1 MFCWTD
7 DMISFM
13 QDAANFGS
21 YQQELADWICGALP
35 AVRHVCD
42 AGCGLGFLSVR
53 LAERFETVTAADIDQ
68 YLKRNGDAVNITT
81 IYRYLDK
88 LATDGTVMK
97 YVAEAGGKAVYQYV
111 ELGQHCEEHL
121 HLKCVKCG
129 CIIHLDC
136 GFMDEI
142 AEHIQKDHGFQLQCK
157 NSILYGICKDCR
169 RE

>member
-1 MFCWTD
+1 MAIFKGAGVAIVTPMKENEEVNYDKLEELVEWQIEQGTD
-7 DMISFM
+7 AIVIV
-13 QDAANFGS
+13 GTTG
-21 YQQELADWICGALP
+21 ELSLIHIL
-35 AVRHVCD
+35 
-42 AGCGLGFLSVR
+42 
-53 LAERFETVTAADIDQ
+53 TAADIDQ

>member
-1 MFCWTD
+1 M
-7 DMISFM
+7 
-13 QDAANFGS
+13 AGS
-21 YQQELADWICGALP
+21 GYATNS
-35 AVRHVCD
+35 R
-42 AGCGLGFLSVR
+42 R
-53 LAERFETVTAADIDQ
+53 N
-68 YLKRNGDAVNITT
+68 LKRNGDAVNITT

>member
-1 MFCWTD
+1 
-7 DMISFM
+7 M
-13 QDAANFGS
+13 QLRRDEMAGS
-21 YQQELADWICGALP
+21 GYATNSRRKILD
-35 AVRHVCD
+35 
-42 AGCGLGFLSVR
+42 FLKSNSDR
-53 LAERFETVTAADIDQ
+53 TVTAADIDQ

-129 CIIHLDC
+129 CIIHLDLW
-136 GFMDEI
+136 MR
-142 AEHIQKDHGFQLQCK
+142 LQSTSK
-157 NSILYGICKDCR
+157 RTTDFSYSAKILYYTVSVKIADGNSLQSFFI
-169 RE
+169 

>member
-1 MFCWTD
+1 MLELILPKD
-7 DMISFM
+7 RALSEKH
-13 QDAANFGS
+13 ANEKEMLS
-21 YQQELADWICGALP
+21 ARARQEG
-35 AVRHVCD
+35 
-42 AGCGLGFLSVR
+42 
-53 LAERFETVTAADIDQ
+53 
-68 YLKRNGDAVNITT
+68 YGDFS
-81 IYRYLDK
+81 D
-88 LATDGTVMK
+88 
-97 YVAEAGGKAVYQYV
+97 VAEAGGKAVYQYV

>member
-1 MFCWTD
+1 M
-7 DMISFM
+7 
-13 QDAANFGS
+13 AGS
-21 YQQELADWICGALP
+21 GYATNSRRKILD
-35 AVRHVCD
+35 
-42 AGCGLGFLSVR
+42 FLKSNSDR
-53 LAERFETVTAADIDQ
+53 TVTVADIDQ

-129 CIIHLDC
+129 CIIRISTADLW
-136 GFMDEI
+136 MR
-142 AEHIQKDHGFQLQCK
+142 LQSTSK
-157 NSILYGICKDCR
+157 RTTDFSYSAKILYYTVSVKIADGNSLQSFFI
-169 RE
+169 

>member
-1 MFCWTD
+1 MYNILVCD
-7 DMISFM
+7 DDRDIRNALRIYLNGEGYGVLE
-13 QDAANFGS
+13 AANGK
-21 YQQELADWICGALP
+21 EA
-35 AVRHVCD
+35 
-42 AGCGLGFLSVR
+42 
-53 LAERFETVTAADIDQ
+53 
-68 YLKRNGDAVNITT
+68 
-81 IYRYLDK
+81 LDK

-111 ELGQHCEEHL
+111 ELGQHCDEHL

>member
-1 MFCWTD
+1 M
-7 DMISFM
+7 
-13 QDAANFGS
+13 
-21 YQQELADWICGALP
+21 
-35 AVRHVCD
+35 
-42 AGCGLGFLSVR
+42 
-53 LAERFETVTAADIDQ
+53 AERKTYITKTRTEILE
-68 YLKRNGDAVNITT
+68 YLKQNWSVTVSVSDIKKHLEEKEIKANTTT

-136 GFMDEI
+136 GFMDEFRNHLK
-142 AEHIQKDHGFQLQCK
+142 EDHKFRLLCEGDL
-157 NSILYGICKDCR
+157 LHGICGDC
-169 RE
+169 EKKMEDK

>member
-1 MFCWTD
+1 M
-7 DMISFM
+7 
-13 QDAANFGS
+13 AGS
-21 YQQELADWICGALP
+21 GYATNSRRKILD
-35 AVRHVCD
+35 
-42 AGCGLGFLSVR
+42 FLKNNSDR
-53 LAERFETVTAADIDQ
+53 TVTAADIDQ

-136 GFMDEI
+136 GFMMRLQSTSKRTTDFSCSAKIPYYTVSVKI
-142 AEHIQKDHGFQLQCK
+142 ADRNSLQ
-157 NSILYGICKDCR
+157 SFFI
-169 RE
+169 

>member
-1 MFCWTD
+1 
-7 DMISFM
+7 M
-13 QDAANFGS
+13 QLRRDERAGS
-21 YQQELADWICGALP
+21 GYATNSRRKILD
-35 AVRHVCD
+35 
-42 AGCGLGFLSVR
+42 FLKSNSDR
-53 LAERFETVTAADIDQ
+53 TVTAADIDQ

-142 AEHIQKDHGFQLQCK
+142 AEHIQKDHGFQLQCT

-169 RE
+169 QE

>member
-1 MFCWTD
+1 MKLSEYDRELLSGGQGRAKQIAMEIVCR
-7 DMISFM
+7 MGELYHAPELISITRAHI
-13 QDAANFGS
+13 DGCS
-21 YQQELADWICGALP
+21 YT
-35 AVRHVCD
+35 AVWD
-42 AGCGLGFLSVR
+42 AGLEF
-53 LAERFETVTAADIDQ
+53 AEM
-68 YLKRNGDAVNITT
+68 L
-81 IYRYLDK
+81 
-88 LATDGTVMK
+88 
-97 YVAEAGGKAVYQYV
+97 AEAGGKAVYQYV

>member
-1 MFCWTD
+1 M
-7 DMISFM
+7 
-13 QDAANFGS
+13 AGS
-21 YQQELADWICGALP
+21 GYATNSRRKILD
-35 AVRHVCD
+35 
-42 AGCGLGFLSVR
+42 FLKSNSDR
-53 LAERFETVTAADIDQ
+53 TVTAADIDQ

-121 HLKCVKCG
+121 HL
-129 CIIHLDC
+129 DC